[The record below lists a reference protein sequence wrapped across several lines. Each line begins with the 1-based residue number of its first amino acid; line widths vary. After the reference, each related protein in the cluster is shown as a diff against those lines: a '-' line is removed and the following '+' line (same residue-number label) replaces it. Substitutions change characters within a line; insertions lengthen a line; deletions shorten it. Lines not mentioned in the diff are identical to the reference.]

1 MHSMNVSLQEN
12 VMTLLCFDTEASSL
26 IRGAV
31 TPDLFEGE
39 VYQTIAIQAL
49 DFIDKYKEAPKD
61 HLPDL
66 LEPYIQKASKP
77 NQELYRSALLNLYQ
91 FKESINK
98 DYTLNQLLKFIRQQ
112 KLKQV
117 LTSAVKSVQ
126 VGDAEQ
132 AEKELSEHLRT
143 TFEAFDI
150 GLEFSNFASSYES
163 IFGSQSQSFPTGI
176 PGFDELN
183 IGPAPKELFMFLT
196 LPNRGKTWW
205 LIHLAKN
212 ALIHRKKVLFLTL
225 EMSEHKIAGRILQ
238 NMFSITRKKVE
249 KGKLEVQKIK
259 KDSLGRFIDF
269 EPMSFERPSFQDPDI
284 LKFLNSKMDKLKQ
297 RFPLVVKQF
306 PTGQLSTRGLEAY
319 LDLLDSKNKF
329 VPDLICIDYPD
340 LMSIDTKNLR
350 VDTGRLYRDIR
361 GIGVERNLA
370 VAAVS
375 QSNKEGKKEKWIN
388 MENFAED
395 FSKAGISDAII
406 TYNQTDVEYQLGLA
420 RLLVAK
426 ARDES
431 RNRKVLISQSY
442 ATGQFA
448 LDSVVME
455 DKVYFKA
462 LKDRTEDF
470 AESEE

>member
-1 MHSMNVSLQEN
+1 MNSMNVSLQEN
-12 VMTLLCFDTEASSL
+12 VMTLLCFDTEAGNL

-31 TPDLFEGE
+31 TPDLFEGDI
-39 VYQTIAIQAL
+39 YQTIATQAL
-49 DFIDKYKEAPKD
+49 DFIDKYKQAPND

-66 LEPYIQKASKP
+66 IEPFIKKAPKP
-77 NQELYRSALLNLYQ
+77 NQELYRQTLLNLYQ
-91 FKESINK
+91 FKESVNK
-98 DYTLNQLLKFIRQQ
+98 DYTLNQLIKFIRQQ

-117 LTSAVKSVQ
+117 LTSAVKNVQ
-126 VGDAEQ
+126 AGNAEQ
-132 AEKELSEHLRT
+132 AEKELGDHLKT

-150 GLEFSNFASSYES
+150 GLGFNDFALSYES
-163 IFGSQSQSFPTGI
+163 IFGTQSQSLPTGI
-176 PGFDELN
+176 DGLDDLN
-183 IGPAPKELFMFLT
+183 IGPAAKELFMFLT

-212 ALIHRKKVLFLTL
+212 SLMARKKVLFLTL
-225 EMSEHKIAGRILQ
+225 EMSEQKIAGRILQ
-238 NMFSITRKKVE
+238 NLFSITRKKVE
-249 KGKLEVQKIK
+249 KNKLEMQKIK

-269 EPMSFERPSFQDPDI
+269 EPATFNRPSFQDDNI
-284 LKFLNSKMDKLKQ
+284 LDFLNSKMDHFKQ
-297 RFPLVVKQF
+297 RFQLVVKQF
-306 PTGQLSTRGLEAY
+306 PTGQLSIRGLEAY
-319 LDLLDSKNKF
+319 LDLLDSKSKF

-340 LMSIDTKNLR
+340 LMSIDSKNLR
-350 VDTGRLYRDIR
+350 VDTGRLYRELR
-361 GIGVERNLA
+361 GIAVDRNLA
-370 VAAVS
+370 IAAVS

-395 FSKAGISDAII
+395 FSKAAISDAII
-406 TYNQTDVEYQLGLA
+406 TYNQTDLEYQLGLA

-431 RNRKVLISQSY
+431 RNRKILISQSY

-455 DKVYFKA
+455 DRVYFKA
-462 LKDRTEDF
+462 LKERTEDF